1 MYSLVFHKKTKK
13 QLTHIKSANLENNLK
28 IILKIL
34 ENNPYQNPPPYEKLE
49 NNLKGKYSRR
59 INLKHRLVYE
69 VIEDEK
75 TIKIISIWTHY
86 EF

>member
-1 MYSLVFHKKTKK
+1 MYRLIFHKRTKK
-13 QLTHIKSANLENNLK
+13 QLPNIKSANLENNLK
-28 IILKIL
+28 NVL
-34 ENNPYQNPPPYEKLE
+34 EVIKSDPYQNPPPYEKLE

-69 VIEDEK
+69 VQEEIK
-75 TIKIISIWTHY
+75 TIKVLSMWSHY